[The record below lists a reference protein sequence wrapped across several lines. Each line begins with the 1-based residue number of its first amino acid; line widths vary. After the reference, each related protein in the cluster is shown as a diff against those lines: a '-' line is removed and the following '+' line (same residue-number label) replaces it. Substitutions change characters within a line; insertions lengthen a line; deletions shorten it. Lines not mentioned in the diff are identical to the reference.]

1 MGRESGRET
10 TGKDNVFIP
19 GLGKD
24 VGLAVGFPVILGKEL
39 RERSGP
45 KLKKI
50 DCFSLE
56 NNTFV
61 VCKAQLTKFQMLRVR

>member
-50 DCFSLE
+50 DCFRLE
-56 NNTFV
+56 
-61 VCKAQLTKFQMLRVR
+61 K